1 MTEAERLSRFADIPL
16 YLAQLVV
23 MRVNATGYSL
33 KFVRSGKR
41 WDNLVDI
48 RQSIAAEA
56 REHEFSYPQIGRAL
70 NRDHTTIISL
80 LRRRPPVRNG
90 PVPREKVDG

>member
-1 MTEAERLSRFADIPL
+1 MTEAERLSKFADIPL
-16 YLAQLVV
+16 HLAQLVV

-48 RQSIAAEA
+48 RQAIQHGAGHVGQQGPPGSDLLQVRAE
-56 REHEFSYPQIGRAL
+56 RGLSRGGGFDRTLGLCTRSR
-70 NRDHTTIISL
+70 
-80 LRRRPPVRNG
+80 
-90 PVPREKVDG
+90 